1 MHYKYHKVNFQCG
14 RSYVDYPDWLKSKK
28 ATINPINKNDDK
40 WFQYTVFQ
48 DGVPREKQREIFNEL
63 VNERADE
70 IHNF

>member
-1 MHYKYHKVNFQCG
+1 MVRPYI
-14 RSYVDYPDWLKSKK
+14 DYPDWLKSKK

-48 DGVPREKQREIFNEL
+48 DGVPGEKQGEIFNEL